1 MGMTAAIKLKR
12 VVANATNVLAIEA
25 IAAAQ
30 ALDFLSPL
38 KSSARIEKA
47 KAAVR
52 KVCPPVDKDRALSE
66 DFART
71 ANAITRGDLA
81 SALS

>member
-12 VVANATNVLAIEA
+12 VIANSTNVLAIEA

-30 ALDFLSPL
+30 ALDFLAPL
-38 KSSARIEKA
+38 KSSSRIEKA

-52 KVCPPVDKDRALSE
+52 KVCPPVDKDRALSG
-66 DFART
+66 DFENVAQ
-71 ANAITRGDLA
+71 AIRKH
-81 SALS
+81 ALSLALS

>member
-12 VVANATNVLAIEA
+12 VVTNATNVLAIEA

-30 ALDFLSPL
+30 ALDFLAPL

-71 ANAITRGDLA
+71 SSAIADGALA
-81 SALS
+81 STLQ